1 MTARAQD
8 ILERVIKTFV
18 QAALAVLIPTLIA
31 YFNGIITVF
40 TPQVILFPA
49 IAAGLSALW
58 NTFFPNKTQRNISE
72 VQDAIDHTEEL

>member
-1 MTARAQD
+1 MTARVKD
-8 ILERVIKTFV
+8 IIERAVKTFV

-31 YFNGIITVF
+31 YFNGTITEF

-58 NTFFPNKTQRNISE
+58 NTFFPNKAQKEIGG
-72 VQDAIDHTEEL
+72 DK

>member
-1 MTARAQD
+1 MTARVKD
-8 ILERVIKTFV
+8 IIERAVKTFV

-31 YFNGIITVF
+31 YFNGTITEF

-58 NTFFPNKTQRNISE
+58 NTFFPSKAQKEINGDK
-72 VQDAIDHTEEL
+72 

>member
-1 MTARAQD
+1 MTARARD

-31 YFNGIITVF
+31 YFNGTITEF

-58 NTFFPNKTQRNISE
+58 NTFFPSKAQKEINGDK
-72 VQDAIDHTEEL
+72 